1 MDEASGRVEGPE
13 LVVISDLH
21 LGEGRTGDAA
31 RYSPMEDF
39 FEDAALARLL
49 ASLRTQHAGDPSR
62 LVLVLNGDV
71 FDFLTVTSVPDDEDC
86 RARGF
91 EVSPP
96 ERRFGLDPTPAKSV
110 FKLDVIAAGHEEAFV
125 ALASFVAAGHRIEI
139 LRGNHDLE
147 LHFEDV
153 QRRLREHLAGFE
165 GGPAAKDAERLVRF
179 HEWFYLEPGRVYV
192 EHGNEYEPSNS
203 IRYPLRPLV
212 PSRGKP
218 AGAPPLLDYPL
229 GSYFVRYF
237 YNRVHRID
245 PYMPRVI
252 SFEQYTEFLRRYDL
266 FDLVWVARDHYP
278 FFVSALSPG
287 AIAGAS
293 RYTREDDAAH
303 EDALRGLDGITQP
316 AGLYRRL
323 EELKIHPLTAS
334 KAALVREMIEPV
346 VRRLL
351 WFAGL
356 GLLSLY
362 LWLLVFSLIQST
374 PWLAENVFGK
384 ASLLALFSVLTVAG
398 LFWAGNQ
405 IGRRLRRRTD
415 ETVEKCAERASEI
428 ARFTGVKAVV
438 MGHTH
443 VVDVRKVDGGR
454 ATYANGGTWI
464 AVDNPWNRL
473 KPDARRL
480 TFIRVRGDDV
490 RVCRWND
497 EAGRVDDVP
506 FFDLAEDRGRERMP
520 ADEEIRLR
528 ARPRAPRRRPFGS
541 S

>member
-1 MDEASGRVEGPE
+1 MDETRGRAPD
-13 LVVISDLH
+13 LVVLSDLH
-21 LGEGRTGDAA
+21 LGEGRTGDTT

-49 ASLRTQHAGDPSR
+49 ASLRAGHAGDPSGLA
-62 LVLVLNGDV
+62 LVLDGDV
-71 FDFLTVTSVPDDEDC
+71 LDFLTVTTVPDDEEC

-110 FKLDVIAAGHEEAFV
+110 FKLDAIAAGHEEAF
-125 ALASFVAAGHRIEI
+125 AAFAAFVAAGHRVEI

-147 LHFEDV
+147 LHFGEV
-153 QRRLREHLAGFE
+153 QGRFREHLAGFE
-165 GGPAAKDAERLVRF
+165 GGPSIEEAGRLVRF

-192 EHGNEYEPSNS
+192 EHGNQYEPSNS
-203 IRYPLRPLV
+203 IRYALRPLV
-212 PSRGKP
+212 PERGR
-218 AGAPPLLDYPL
+218 AGAAAPLLDYPL

-252 SFEQYTEFLRRYDL
+252 SFEQYVEFLRRYDL

-293 RYTREDDAAH
+293 RYTREGDDAH
-303 EDALRGLDGITQP
+303 EAALRALDDATQP
-316 AGLYRRL
+316 PGLYRRL

-334 KAALVREMIEPV
+334 KTALVREMIEPV
-346 VRRLL
+346 VRRFL

-384 ASLLALFSVLTVAG
+384 ASLLAIFSVLTVAG

-405 IGRRLRRRTD
+405 LGRRLRRRTD

-443 VVDVRKVDGGR
+443 VVDVRKVDDGR
-454 ATYANGGTWI
+454 AIYANCGTWI

-473 KPDARRL
+473 KPEARRL
-480 TFIRVRGDDV
+480 TFVRMRGDDV

-497 EAGRVDDVP
+497 EAGRVDEVP
-506 FFDLAEDRGRERMP
+506 FFDLAEDRGRDRMP
-520 ADEEIRLR
+520 ADEEIRPR
-528 ARPRAPRRRPFGS
+528 ARPRAQRPRPSGTS
-541 S
+541 